1 MGPQRADGESAS
13 ANSVSGSAGVAD
25 GRGGSP
31 RQWPP
36 RVGRWIFL
44 IVSWA
49 APLAGALWLAGILP
63 GGLGLG
69 LGGLWLVLAHLG
81 SFYAP
86 SGIFGRT
93 LLRGPGDRPLVAL
106 TFDDGPDPEATP
118 RVLQLLA
125 QHGARATFFVI
136 GERAA
141 RHPEVIAAIAR
152 AGHQIESHSH
162 RHSWWT
168 AFTPRRRL
176 AAELRTAQAV
186 IAAASGREPRWFRP
200 PIGIL
205 SPEVVGAAQAVGL
218 RLCAWSC
225 KARDG
230 LAGTSVAA
238 ALARLRAGLE
248 PGAIL
253 LLHDAAEPRPG
264 PPRPGPPRSAPP
276 IAPAVLAALL
286 PELARRQLRAVTLD
300 ELLGLPPAPPPPAL

>member
-1 MGPQRADGESAS
+1 MQPQPPEPAS
-13 ANSVSGSAGVAD
+13 ATAEPGPL
-25 GRGGSP
+25 R

-36 RVGRWIFL
+36 RLGRWGFVA
-44 IVSWA
+44 VSA
-49 APLAGALWLAGILP
+49 AVPLTAVLWLAGLSP
-63 GGLGLG
+63 GSLCLGL
-69 LGGLWLVLAHLG
+69 LGLWLALAHLG

-86 SGIFGRT
+86 SGIFGPT
-93 LLRGPGDRPLVAL
+93 LLRGPGRRPLVAL

-118 RVLQLLA
+118 RVLEVLSR
-125 QHGARATFFVI
+125 HGARATFFVI

-176 AAELRTAQAV
+176 AAELQAAQAV
-186 IAAASGREPRWFRP
+186 IAAASGRAPRWLRP

-205 SPEVVGAAQAVGL
+205 SPEVVAAARLVGL

-238 ALARLRAGLE
+238 ALTRLRAGLY

-264 PPRPGPPRSAPP
+264 PARPRPP
-276 IAPAVLAALL
+276 IAPAVLEILL
-286 PELARRQLRAVTLD
+286 PELAARQLRAVTLD
-300 ELLGLPPAPPPPAL
+300 ELLAELPAPEGGVPVSL